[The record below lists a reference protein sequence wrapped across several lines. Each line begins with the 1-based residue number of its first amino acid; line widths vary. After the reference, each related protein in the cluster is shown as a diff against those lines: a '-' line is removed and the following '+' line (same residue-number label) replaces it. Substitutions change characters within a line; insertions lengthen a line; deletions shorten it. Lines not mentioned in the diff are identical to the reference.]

1 MLFQTP
7 QGSCKPT
14 SWQTGA
20 THHVLPLQVSP
31 QLEINYVLSALITAS
46 AFSSH
51 PPETHNLT
59 HLGLL
64 FASHAPSLKSPLPAS
79 SGFHRYEG
87 LSIHENSVS
96 TEVPTCEE
104 PPLTPWG
111 RGVSAP
117 LHNTAPEGIPCLS
130 LSWQRRED
138 GGQVFLVWTP
148 STQQRENTDTTGN
161 SIYAG

>member
-1 MLFQTP
+1 M
-7 QGSCKPT
+7 
-14 SWQTGA
+14 
-20 THHVLPLQVSP
+20 QVSL

-59 HLGLL
+59 HLGLP
-64 FASHAPSLKSPLPAS
+64 FASPAPSLKSPLPAL
-79 SGFHRYEG
+79 SGFHRYEV

-96 TEVPTCEE
+96 TEVPICEE
-104 PPLTPWG
+104 PPLTPGGEW
-111 RGVSAP
+111 SLLPFTAP
-117 LHNTAPEGIPCLS
+117 LLHTAPEGIPCLS

-148 STQQRENTDTTGN
+148 AHSRERIQIPLGIQSMLAEGMHESQWLGVWVKAQMDR
-161 SIYAG
+161 